1 MGPSVGV
8 APTATILRSS
18 TVQTMVDAA
27 RHVCRAWFTS
37 EPMGGAMSDLADQ
50 LARIDKGQTHG
61 QADSTRGNGWTAP
74 EGQGH
79 EAIDLRGG
87 CPVQADG
94 EAA

>member
-1 MGPSVGV
+1 MEP
-8 APTATILRSS
+8 
-18 TVQTMVDAA
+18 MVDAA
-27 RHVCRAWFTS
+27 RQVCRAWFTS

-79 EAIDLRGG
+79 KAIDLRGG
-87 CPVQADG
+87 CPVKADG